1 MPFAKLD
8 EIDPV
13 LAEVAIW
20 RPDPGQG
27 WQHSHRIVALGPIIG
42 AFCATVGGGVA
53 LYLGNAVGWL
63 GLVAAPLIALIAFWA
78 ARFHRWADLGE
89 QVAIRRGAWKP
100 KMTLLPHASV
110 QSVDL
115 KSDFILR
122 PLGLATLV
130 FGVPGGSSLGAHEI
144 PAIPLATA
152 QGLRARI
159 LAARA
164 RS

>member
-1 MPFAKLD
+1 R
-8 EIDPV
+8 
-13 LAEVAIW
+13 
-20 RPDPGQG
+20 RPDAGQA
-27 WQHSHRIVALGPIIG
+27 WQRSHRIVALGGLIG
-42 AFCATVGGGVA
+42 AVGATTG
-53 LYLGNAVGWL
+53 
-63 GLVAAPLIALIAFWA
+63 GLVAVSFGQDLGWFGPVAGLLIGAGSLFG

-100 KMTLLPHASV
+100 KTTLLPHASV

-115 KSDFILR
+115 KSDFVLR

-130 FGVPGGSSLGAHEI
+130 FGVPGGSSLATHEI
-144 PAIPLATA
+144 PAIPLAA
-152 QGLRARI
+152 ALDLRTRI